1 MYAAELLDSCTLRF
15 TEEQRN
21 NVRNLVSEANTVLR
35 GIADGMPDG
44 LALYLSRLLRETETA
59 LDEYAITGDF
69 VLDRAVSRLREALD
83 IAMVQTP
90 EDKQSMWDKDQD
102 LGKQLAIGYM
112 IEAPALALTAAQMF
126 PPQIGG

>member
-1 MYAAELLDSCTLRF
+1 MR
-15 TEEQRN
+15 
-21 NVRNLVSEANTVLR
+21 
-35 GIADGMPDG
+35 P
-44 LALYLSRLLRETETA
+44 
-59 LDEYAITGDF
+59 
-69 VLDRAVSRLREALD
+69 LD

-90 EDKQSMWDKDQD
+90 EDKQSMWDKVKD

>member
-69 VLDRAVSRLREALD
+69 VLARAVSRLRAALD
-83 IAMVQTP
+83 IGYRHLVFVDGILGQRAFTEHAAYVLAETHHEVHIQVQF
-90 EDKQSMWDKDQD
+90 
-102 LGKQLAIGYM
+102 LGRKLSEIS
-112 IEAPALALTAAQMF
+112 
-126 PPQIGG
+126 

>member
-69 VLDRAVSRLREALD
+69 VLDRAVSRCVRRWTLPWCR
-83 IAMVQTP
+83 
-90 EDKQSMWDKDQD
+90 
-102 LGKQLAIGYM
+102 
-112 IEAPALALTAAQMF
+112 
-126 PPQIGG
+126 PPKISSRCGIKSRI